1 MDQHLQALKS
11 TTFGGRRFTRKQ
23 LLHIQT
29 TTRTFSNLSRRE
41 LSKTLCEHLGW
52 VTPAGKNCEQ
62 ACLSALEEMAAV
74 NLIQLPAKITTNARG
89 KKKPLSWS
97 EQTDSQSIISASL
110 ASISPL
116 RLAIVST
123 EKDRRL
129 WNEYVD
135 RHHYLGYKHPIG
147 SHLRYFIVD
156 ANNRKLGCLSFSFAS
171 RILPDRDQWI
181 GWDVKARKKRLNLV
195 LNNNRYLIFPWV
207 NVKNLA
213 SKALAMAC
221 QQLAGDWQAAHGYQP
236 VLLETFVDTSQF
248 KGTCYRAANWI
259 KVGETKGSNVDQH
272 GNKKTIKEI
281 YLFPLSGQCQQV
293 LTHGD
298 SPPKRPHQVAPKE
311 TRYEANDP
319 FVRVWQ
325 KVLTTLV
332 ETCNDF
338 DAAWRKRKRLID
350 TQLLVLFIFRLVFS
364 KNKQS
369 YGATITEL
377 WDQCRT
383 IGIELPQSK
392 PAVASAFSNA
402 RAKLDEDIFKLLNAK
417 IISHY
422 TTPKNDSM
430 WLGHRL
436 FAVDGTKVNLP
447 RQLLQIGYKLP
458 HRNAHYPF
466 GLVSCLYELRSKI
479 PIDFDLKVATGE
491 RTQALSH
498 LTKLT
503 KGDIVVYDRGYFSY
517 VMLYWHIKKEIH
529 PIFRMPIQT
538 YTVISDFMRSDKTDE
553 IVELALTR
561 ERYAKIRAKDRGV
574 DTQKLTLRLVKYQIG
589 DKAYTLGTTLL
600 DRDIYPVSELSKR
613 YHERWGIEELYK
625 VSKALIEVQDFH
637 GKSERGVK
645 QELYAHFVIITLSR
659 IFANHIE
666 HDINDGK
673 LDTANQETRLN
684 MKNCLLTMSRHLES
698 LLMQHN
704 RMLRKTLSVIV
715 NAMVT
720 CRQKVRPGRSY
731 KRRSKKPF
739 SKWQPNIKKK
749 DPVITPT
756 LQGA

>member
-298 SPPKRPHQVAPKE
+298 SPPKRPHQVAPK
-311 TRYEANDP
+311 
-319 FVRVWQ
+319 
-325 KVLTTLV
+325 
-332 ETCNDF
+332 
-338 DAAWRKRKRLID
+338 
-350 TQLLVLFIFRLVFS
+350 
-364 KNKQS
+364 
-369 YGATITEL
+369 
-377 WDQCRT
+377 
-383 IGIELPQSK
+383 
-392 PAVASAFSNA
+392 
-402 RAKLDEDIFKLLNAK
+402 
-417 IISHY
+417 
-422 TTPKNDSM
+422 
-430 WLGHRL
+430 
-436 FAVDGTKVNLP
+436 
-447 RQLLQIGYKLP
+447 
-458 HRNAHYPF
+458 RNP
-466 GLVSCLYELRSKI
+466 L
-479 PIDFDLKVATGE
+479 
-491 RTQALSH
+491 
-498 LTKLT
+498 
-503 KGDIVVYDRGYFSY
+503 
-517 VMLYWHIKKEIH
+517 
-529 PIFRMPIQT
+529 
-538 YTVISDFMRSDKTDE
+538 
-553 IVELALTR
+553 
-561 ERYAKIRAKDRGV
+561 
-574 DTQKLTLRLVKYQIG
+574 
-589 DKAYTLGTTLL
+589 
-600 DRDIYPVSELSKR
+600 
-613 YHERWGIEELYK
+613 
-625 VSKALIEVQDFH
+625 
-637 GKSERGVK
+637 
-645 QELYAHFVIITLSR
+645 
-659 IFANHIE
+659 
-666 HDINDGK
+666 
-673 LDTANQETRLN
+673 
-684 MKNCLLTMSRHLES
+684 
-698 LLMQHN
+698 
-704 RMLRKTLSVIV
+704 
-715 NAMVT
+715 
-720 CRQKVRPGRSY
+720 
-731 KRRSKKPF
+731 
-739 SKWQPNIKKK
+739 
-749 DPVITPT
+749 
-756 LQGA
+756 

>member
-1 MDQHLQALKS
+1 MDQDLQKLKS

-23 LLHIQT
+23 LLHIQA
-29 TTRTFSNLSRRE
+29 TTRTFSGLSRRE
-41 LSKTLCEHLGW
+41 LSKTLCEHLDW

-62 ACLSALEEMAAV
+62 ACLNALEEMAAI
-74 NLIQLPAKITTNARG
+74 NFIQLPAKVTTNARG
-89 KKKPLSWS
+89 KKKPLTWS
-97 EQTDSQSIISASL
+97 DHTGAQPIISAPL
-110 ASISPL
+110 ALISPL
-116 RLAIVST
+116 RLVIAST
-123 EKDRRL
+123 EKDREL

-156 ANNRKLGCLSFSFAS
+156 INDRKLGCLLFSFAS

-181 GWDVKARKKRLNLV
+181 GWDTRARKKRLNLV

-221 QQLAGDWQAAHGYQP
+221 QQLPGDWEATHGYQP
-236 VLLETFVDTSQF
+236 LLLETFVDTSQF

-259 KVGETKGSNVDQH
+259 NVGQTKGNLVDKH
-272 GNKKTIKEI
+272 GDKKTIKDI
-281 YLFPLSGQCQQV
+281 YLYPLSKQCQHV

-298 SPPKRPHQVAPKE
+298 SPPKRSQKSTPKE
-311 TRYEANDP
+311 ISYATDDP

-325 KVLTTLV
+325 KVLSTLA
-332 ETCNDF
+332 ETCADF
-338 DAAWRKRKRLID
+338 DVAWRQRKRLID

-392 PAVASAFSNA
+392 PAAASAFSNA
-402 RAKLDEDIFKLLNAK
+402 RAKLSEDIFKLLNAN

-422 TTPKNDSM
+422 TTPKSDAM

-447 RQLLQIGYKLP
+447 RQLLEDGYKLP

-466 GLVSCLYELRSKI
+466 GLVSCLYQLRSKI
-479 PIDFDLKVATGE
+479 PIDFDLKAATGE

-503 KGDIVVYDRGYFSY
+503 QGDIVVYDRGYFSY
-517 VMLYWHIKKEIH
+517 AMLYWHIEKAIH

-538 YTVISDFMRSDKTDE
+538 YSVISDFMRSNKTDA
-553 IVELALTR
+553 IVEIALTR
-561 ERYAKIRAKDRGV
+561 EKYTKIRAKEPNIDR
-574 DTQKLTLRLVKYQIG
+574 QKLTLRLVKYQIG
-589 DKAYTLGTTLL
+589 DNAYTLGTTLL
-600 DRDIYPVSELSKR
+600 DSDTYPVAELSKR

-625 VSKALIEVQDFH
+625 MSKVLIEVQDFH

-659 IFANHIE
+659 IFSNHIE

-673 LDTANQETRLN
+673 LSTAHQETRLN

-715 NAMVT
+715 SSMMT
-720 CRQKVRPGRSY
+720 CRQKVRPSRSY

-739 SKWQPNIKKK
+739 SKWQTSIKKK
-749 DPVITPT
+749 DPVITPS